1 MTELAVV
8 GAGDLLWAA
17 DIGVTSTVV
26 VVALRGGLDVSVAGC
41 SMATVT
47 GTEFPM
53 GGVTVKF
60 PYKPYPPQ
68 KAMMS
73 KVKK

>member
-1 MTELAVV
+1 MSSGV
-8 GAGDLLWAA
+8 G
-17 DIGVTSTVV
+17 
-26 VVALRGGLDVSVAGC
+26 
-41 SMATVT
+41 MATVN
-47 GTEFPM
+47 GGMEFPM

-73 KVKK
+73 KVLGGQNTGGASIVGFT